1 MTLIQN
7 QRQFSK
13 DVATL
18 INHIYDEGCSVSLG
32 EAWRTKEQAEWN
44 VAHHTGILNS
54 LHCSRLAIDL
64 NIFDTQGQILSKP
77 EQWEKFGCF
86 WENLDPANRWGGRFS
101 NSNKNGYKGP
111 GCDMDHFER
120 QEK

>member
-1 MTLIQN
+1 MNLIQN

-18 INHIYDEGCSVSLG
+18 INHIFDEGYSCSLG

-44 VAHHTGILNS
+44 VAHHVGILNS

-64 NIFDTQGQILSKP
+64 NIFDNQGHLLSKP

-86 WENLDPANRWGGRFS
+86 WENLDPANRWGGRF
-101 NSNKNGYKGP
+101 KGTH
-111 GCDMDHFER
+111 GGIAADLDHFER